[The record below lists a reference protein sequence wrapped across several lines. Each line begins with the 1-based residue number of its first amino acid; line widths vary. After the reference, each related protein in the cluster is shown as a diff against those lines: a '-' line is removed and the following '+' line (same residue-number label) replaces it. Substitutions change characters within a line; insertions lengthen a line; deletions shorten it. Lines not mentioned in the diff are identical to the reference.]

1 MSDPFKLAV
10 PSVVHMMAY
19 LITLLQVV
27 VHVSIPSLPCEGL
40 ITDLVK
46 KVPETMRSVLNLA
59 LSPMFSLS
67 PASRAKTCE
76 DVLVLSLHLQQSSGL
91 QIQSAYFSCFLV
103 RYRLYEGPKDAWN
116 VHDQTSAQ
124 LLQDRPVYG
133 ISKAELLD
141 IMKLLCLETWD
152 ARGVQLRV
160 RRSFS
165 AHFFMPND
173 I

>member
-1 MSDPFKLAV
+1 MI
-10 PSVVHMMAY
+10 AY

-27 VHVSIPSLPCEGL
+27 AHVSIPSLPCEGL
-40 ITDLVK
+40 ITDLIK

-59 LSPMFSLS
+59 LSPTFSLS

-76 DVLVLSLHLQQSSGL
+76 DVLVLSLHLQHSSGL

-141 IMKLLCLETWD
+141 IMKLLCFETWD

-160 RRSFS
+160 RGLLS
-165 AHFFMPND
+165 AHFFMPNN